1 MRVYYDE
8 EGFMK
13 HYLTKWE
20 FYILFVELMRFQSIS
35 FSQEVYTFHI
45 HRNLSTLRGLPFF
58 CLSPQLSKE
67 VLDKISRSKSF
78 HGTPLEHNSVI
89 NIYFHD
95 RKCFSD
101 WLDWYLNAYRNDEL
115 HSRRELFCSS
125 ENSMKRTMQ
134 LLRKYQQINSKK
146 ALLKAEIDD
155 GDGGFI
161 KTNTKSRLYED
172 ILILAQEGKISIDDV
187 FLDNSAVL
195 REYMG
200 EESDNPSFSL
210 RISFLQHLEPEEEQ
224 VFQMPD
230 SAHKPFLS
238 PVHISVPVSVAVSVP
253 TAKPTRMPTLEPAVE
268 QEKEKKS
275 FLDIFIDE
283 NQDVYFKGKK
293 LAFSSS
299 AKAQIGLLKLLVSQK
314 GKMVTRAA
322 VYKELGYT
330 SKSRKRNKY
339 CDIMDDENKRGPKS
353 NIQQRYR
360 ERLKNLIKQ
369 IIGKFPAGSIEIV
382 NTDKDGV
389 FIKPGK
395 TEVSQQ

>member
-1 MRVYYDE
+1 
-8 EGFMK
+8 MK

-20 FYILFVELMRFQSIS
+20 FYVLFVELKRFQNIS
-35 FSQEVYTFHI
+35 FSKEVYIFHI
-45 HRNLSTLRGLPFF
+45 HRNLSTLRSLPFF
-58 CLSPQLSKE
+58 CLCPQLSKE

-78 HGTPLEHNSVI
+78 RGTPLEHNSVI
-89 NIYFHD
+89 NICFHD
-95 RKCFSD
+95 RKCFSA
-101 WLDWYLNAYRNDEL
+101 WLELYLNAYRNDKL

-125 ENSMKRTMQ
+125 ENSMKQTMQ

-155 GDGGFI
+155 GAGGFI

-187 FLDNSAVL
+187 FLDNSAIL

-200 EESDNPSFSL
+200 EESANPSFSL
-210 RISFLQHLEPEEEQ
+210 RISFLQHLEPEKEQ
-224 VFQMPD
+224 VSQMPA
-230 SAHKPFLS
+230 SAPKPVLA
-238 PVHISVPVSVAVSVP
+238 PIHVSVP
-253 TAKPTRMPTLEPAVE
+253 TAEPTRMPTLEPAVE

-275 FLDIFIDE
+275 FWDILIDE

-299 AKAQIGLLKLLVSQK
+299 AKAQVGLLKLLVSQK
-314 GKMVTRAA
+314 GNMMTREA
-322 VYKELGYT
+322 VYKALGYT

-339 CDIMDDENKRGPKS
+339 RDIMDDENKRGPKS
-353 NIQQRYR
+353 NIKQRYR

-382 NTDKDGV
+382 NTDRDGV
-389 FIKPGK
+389 FIKLGK
-395 TEVSQQ
+395 TEVSQ